1 MPIISPTAISP
12 HNANLNKKKPQPRE
26 VQHEA
31 RRASWLVTAVTYFR
45 KLLTV
50 KKH

>member
-12 HNANLNKKKPQPRE
+12 HNAILNKRKPQPRA

-31 RRASWLVTAVTYFR
+31 RRASWLVAVVAYFR